1 MEQSVECRESNPSH
15 KHVVIASNC
24 YTDCAIA
31 NCASELAMRVFMHRR
46 SRRDILTFLPHQVY
60 PYLCH
65 RFRLLSFPFLP
76 PVFVVLAVTS
86 VIARVGVCFRRLLF
100 GVASV
105 VGASLPTTYRD
116 ACVIVSPC
124 FPQRRPGRFVP
135 HSTHTYFPALSLT
148 SLPFRF

>member
-76 PVFVVLAVTS
+76 PVFVVLAVTC
-86 VIARVGVCFRRLLF
+86 VIVRVGACFPRQRVGV
-100 GVASV
+100 ATV
-105 VGASLPTTYRD
+105 VGAYLQTALRD
-116 ACVIVSPC
+116 ARFIVFPC
-124 FPQRRPGRFVP
+124 FPQLLPVRFAP
-135 HSTHTYFPALSLT
+135 RSMHTCCSALSLT
-148 SLPFRF
+148 SLSFRF